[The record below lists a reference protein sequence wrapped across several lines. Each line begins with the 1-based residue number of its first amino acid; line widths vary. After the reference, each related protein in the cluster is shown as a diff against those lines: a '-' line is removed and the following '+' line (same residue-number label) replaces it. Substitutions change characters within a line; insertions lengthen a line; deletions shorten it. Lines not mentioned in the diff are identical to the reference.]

1 MTAHLEDALQRQVA
15 WLLDRSGLL
24 WCHPANERK
33 CSPQQGARLKAAGVK
48 AGVPDVLIFNPV
60 LRDDGL
66 GVAIELKAGKNQ
78 PTPEQAR
85 WLLNLGL
92 LGWRCHVCRKLDEVH
107 RILLE
112 YYPDNAQLRAVV
124 L

>member
-1 MTAHLEDALQRQVA
+1 MTARPEDALQRQVA

-48 AGVPDVLIFNPV
+48 AGVPDVLIFEP
-60 LRDDGL
+60 LPHADGF

-78 PTPEQAR
+78 PTPEQAT
-85 WLLNLGL
+85 WLSGL
-92 LGWRCHVCRKLDEVH
+92 EAQGWRCHVCRTLDEVH
-107 RILLE
+107 RLLLE
-112 YYPDNAQLRAVV
+112 YYPDNAPLRGIV